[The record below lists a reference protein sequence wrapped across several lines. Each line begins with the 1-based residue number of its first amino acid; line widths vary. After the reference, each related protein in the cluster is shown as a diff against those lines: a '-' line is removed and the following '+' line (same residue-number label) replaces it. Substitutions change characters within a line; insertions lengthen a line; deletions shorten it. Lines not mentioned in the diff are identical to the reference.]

1 MAAIITD
8 QFRIINANNFMDDVT
23 SGDNSYYAFL
33 GLANPTV
40 SGFGRTDTWNST
52 VVQPPSPVDSIN
64 YNNHVYDLSL
74 IHI

>member
-8 QFRIINANNFMDDVT
+8 QFRIINANNFMKDVT

-40 SGFGRTDTWNST
+40 S
-52 VVQPPSPVDSIN
+52 
-64 YNNHVYDLSL
+64 
-74 IHI
+74 